1 MVVKVAL
8 SLSGSHTSRMK
19 PPTILT
25 PANDNPPGERNG
37 KREQGHHSFLNP
49 PIKQARLNSCFTRH
63 AHRARMTHNRFP
75 VQLTPN
81 IRFRGRYLCEPV
93 QATAPLSFFNRNDP
107 CFAFLAFFVSSI
119 SNISCGSFAKSSMSF
134 SQ

>member
-1 MVVKVAL
+1 MVSL
-8 SLSGSHTSRMK
+8 SLSLSRSHTSRMK

-49 PIKQARLNSCFTRH
+49 PIKQARLDSCFTRH

-81 IRFRGRYLCEPV
+81 IRFRGRCLCEPV
-93 QATAPLSFFNRNDP
+93 QATAPSPFFNRNDP
-107 CFAFLAFFVSSI
+107 CFAFFASFASCI
-119 SNISCGSFAKSSMSF
+119 SNTSCGSFAKSSTSL